1 VFSDEHVQLAQ
12 HLFMATEGE
21 VAVDPVHQR
30 RQPELV
36 ELGDLFTAV
45 RFEQQTR
52 EGGTAPEGYH
62 LTQDQGSRF
71 GLSRGCP
78 LAGGGKQL
86 AEAPGV
92 QLVEVDPEAVAAVCG
107 LDRVVAVLSQRLAK
121 LGDVD
126 IDGLLRRRRGRR
138 APELV
143 DQSLAGDELI
153 RVQKQNRKDEPLLR
167 PAQRDRLALV
177 GHLERPEDPVLHQKV
192 FTAFDA
198 KTEAS

>member
-1 VFSDEHVQLAQ
+1 
-12 HLFMATEGE
+12 MATERK
-21 VAVDPVHQR
+21 VAVDPVNQR

-71 GLSRGCP
+71 RLSRGCP

-86 AEAPGV
+86 PEAPGV
-92 QLVEVDPEAVAAVCG
+92 QLIEVDPEAVAAVCG
-107 LDRVVAVLSQRLAK
+107 LDRVVTVLSQRLAQ

-126 IDGLLRRRRGRR
+126 IDGLLRRRRWRR

-143 DQSLAGDELI
+143 DQPLAGDELVS
-153 RVQKQNRKDEPLLR
+153 VQEQNRQDEPLLQ
-167 PAQRDRLALV
+167 PA
-177 GHLERPEDPVLHQKV
+177 
-192 FTAFDA
+192 
-198 KTEAS
+198 